1 MIQICLKHY
10 STKIRKL
17 EVMNWLKTT
26 FAVFWKDVRI
36 EFRTRFAI
44 NMVLAFVVA
53 SLLLILFTLR
63 AQQLDPTP
71 KSGLA
76 WIVILFAAL
85 SALGRS
91 FIAETDKNTF
101 DLLRIYARGSTVY
114 TGKLFYNSIFTLFIN
129 TTTFLL
135 YSFLMDLR
143 IVSWESFLVMLIL
156 GTLGLSSV
164 STMTAAIVSQ
174 ADRKGAVFSVLSI
187 PLFVPLILLLTRVT
201 KSAFI
206 DGSNQGFGN
215 DFAALVGFVGVTI
228 TAGIILFDFI
238 WEE

>member
-1 MIQICLKHY
+1 MDWIQTSI
-10 STKIRKL
+10 
-17 EVMNWLKTT
+17 
-26 FAVFWKDVRI
+26 AVFKKDLRI

-63 AQQLDPTP
+63 AQSLDPTP
-71 KSGLA
+71 KSGLV
-76 WIVILFAAL
+76 WIIILFAAL

-91 FIAETDKNTF
+91 FISETDKNTY
-101 DLLRIYARGSTVY
+101 DLLRIYAPGTVVY
-114 TGKLFYNSIFTLFIN
+114 LGKLFYNSIFSLFIN
-129 TTTFLL
+129 STTFLIYL
-135 YSFLMDLR
+135 FLMDMS
-143 IVSWESFLVMLIL
+143 IASIPAFFIMLVL

-187 PLFVPLILLLTRVT
+187 PLFIPLILLLTRVT
-201 KSAFI
+201 RAAFI
-206 DGSNQGFGN
+206 DGSLDAFTGDVFALIGFC
-215 DFAALVGFVGVTI
+215 GVTI
-228 TAGIILFDFI
+228 TAGVLLFDFI

>member
-1 MIQICLKHY
+1 
-10 STKIRKL
+10 
-17 EVMNWLKTT
+17 MNWLQTT
-26 FAVFWKDVRI
+26 LSVFKKDLRI
-36 EFRTRFAI
+36 EFRTRFAV

-71 KSGLA
+71 KSGLV

-101 DLLRIYARGSTVY
+101 DLLRIYAKGSTVY
-114 TGKLFYNSIFTLFIN
+114 AGKLFYNVIFTLFIN
-129 TTTFLL
+129 STTFLL

-143 IVSWESFLVMLIL
+143 VVSWEAFTGMIIL

-201 KSAFI
+201 KAAFI
-206 DGSNQGFGN
+206 DGTTDGFGN
-215 DFAALVGFVGVTI
+215 DFVALIGFVGVTV

-238 WEE
+238 WED

>member
-1 MIQICLKHY
+1 MHWFQTTY
-10 STKIRKL
+10 S
-17 EVMNWLKTT
+17 
-26 FAVFWKDVRI
+26 VFIKDIRI
-36 EFRTRFAI
+36 EFRTRFAV

-63 AQQLDPTP
+63 AQNLDPTP

-91 FIAETDKNTF
+91 FISETDKNTF
-101 DLLRIYARGSTVY
+101 DLLRIYAKGSSVY
-114 TGKLFYNSIFTLFIN
+114 VGKLFFNAIFTLFIN

-135 YSFLMDLR
+135 YSFLVDLR
-143 IVSWESFLVMLIL
+143 VVSWQAFFVMLLL

-201 KSAFI
+201 KAAFI
-206 DGSNQGFGN
+206 DGLPNGFN
-215 DFAALVGFVGVTI
+215 TDLTALVGFVGVTV

-238 WEE
+238 WED

>member
-1 MIQICLKHY
+1 
-10 STKIRKL
+10 
-17 EVMNWLKTT
+17 MNWLQTT
-26 FAVFWKDVRI
+26 LSVFRKDLRI

-53 SLLLILFTLR
+53 SLLLIMFTLR

-71 KSGLA
+71 KSGLV

-91 FIAETDKNTF
+91 FIYETDRNTF
-101 DLLRIYARGSTVY
+101 DLLRIYARGSVVY
-114 TGKLFYNSIFTLFIN
+114 VGKLFFNAVFTLFIN
-129 TTTFLL
+129 VTTFIL

-143 IVSWESFLVMLIL
+143 IASWEAFFAMLIL
-156 GTLGLSSV
+156 GSLGLSSV

-201 KSAFI
+201 KATFI
-206 DGSNQGFGN
+206 DGIPQGFLS
-215 DFAALVGFVGVTI
+215 DFTALLGFVGVTI
-228 TAGIILFDFI
+228 TAGILLFDFI

>member
-1 MIQICLKHY
+1 
-10 STKIRKL
+10 
-17 EVMNWLKTT
+17 MNWLYTT
-26 FAVFWKDVRI
+26 LSVFKKDVRI
-36 EFRTRFAI
+36 EFRTRFAV
-44 NMVLAFVVA
+44 NMVLAFVLA

-71 KSGLA
+71 KSGLV

-91 FIAETDKNTF
+91 FISETDKNTF
-101 DLLRIYARGSTVY
+101 DMLRVYAKGSTVY
-114 TGKLFYNSIFTLFIN
+114 VGKLFYNAIFTLFIN
-129 TTTFLL
+129 ATTFLI

-143 IVSWESFLVMLIL
+143 IVAWEAFIVMLVF

-201 KSAFI
+201 KIAFI
-206 DGSNQGFGN
+206 DGMNSGFGS
-215 DFAALVGFVGVTI
+215 DLAALVGFVGVTV

-238 WEE
+238 WED

>member
-1 MIQICLKHY
+1 MNRLQTILSVFRKDIQ
-10 STKIRKL
+10 
-17 EVMNWLKTT
+17 
-26 FAVFWKDVRI
+26 I
-36 EFRTRFAI
+36 EFRTRFAV

-71 KSGLA
+71 KSGLV

-91 FIAETDKNTF
+91 FIYETDKNTY
-101 DLLRIYARGSTVY
+101 DLLRIYAKGATVY
-114 TGKLFYNSIFTLFIN
+114 VGKLVYNSAFTLLIN
-129 TTTFLL
+129 LTTFLL
-135 YSFLMDLR
+135 YSILMDLR
-143 IVSWESFLVMLIL
+143 VASWGALSVMLIF

-201 KSAFI
+201 RFAFV
-206 DGSNQGFGN
+206 DGMPSGFGS
-215 DFAALVGFVGVTI
+215 DVVALAGFVGVSI

>member
-1 MIQICLKHY
+1 
-10 STKIRKL
+10 
-17 EVMNWLKTT
+17 MNWLQTT
-26 FAVFWKDVRI
+26 FSVFKKDLRI

-91 FIAETDKNTF
+91 FISETDKNTF
-101 DLLRIYARGSTVY
+101 NLLRIYAKGSTVY
-114 TGKLFYNSIFTLFIN
+114 TGKLLYNIIFTLFIN
-129 TTTFLL
+129 ATTFLL

-143 IVSWESFLVMLIL
+143 IVSWEAFLTMLIL

-206 DGSNQGFGN
+206 DGISDGFGS
-215 DFAALVGFVGVTI
+215 DLAALTGFVGVTI

>member
-1 MIQICLKHY
+1 
-10 STKIRKL
+10 
-17 EVMNWLKTT
+17 MNWLQTT
-26 FAVFWKDVRI
+26 LSVFKKDVRI
-36 EFRTRFAI
+36 EFRTRFAV

-71 KSGLA
+71 KSGLV

-91 FIAETDKNTF
+91 FISETDKNTF
-101 DLLRIYARGSTVY
+101 DLLRIYAKGSTVY
-114 TGKLFYNSIFTLFIN
+114 VGKLFYNVVFTLFIN
-129 TTTFLL
+129 ATTFFI

-143 IVSWESFLVMLIL
+143 IASWEAFSVMLIF

-201 KSAFI
+201 KVAFI
-206 DGSNQGFGN
+206 DGMNPGFGS
-215 DFAALVGFVGVTI
+215 DLAALIGFVGVTV

-238 WEE
+238 WED

>member
-1 MIQICLKHY
+1 
-10 STKIRKL
+10 
-17 EVMNWLKTT
+17 MNWLQTT
-26 FAVFWKDVRI
+26 ISVFKKDVRI
-36 EFRTRFAI
+36 EFRTRFAV

-71 KSGLA
+71 KSGLV

-91 FIAETDKNTF
+91 FISETDKNTF
-101 DLLRIYARGSTVY
+101 DLLRIYAKGSTVY
-114 TGKLFYNSIFTLFIN
+114 VGKLIYNTVFTLFIN
-129 TTTFLL
+129 CTTFLL

-143 IVSWESFLVMLIL
+143 IVSLEAFFVMLIF

-174 ADRKGAVFSVLSI
+174 ADRKGALFSVLSI

-201 KSAFI
+201 KVAFI
-206 DGSNQGFGN
+206 DGLNNGFGS
-215 DFAALVGFVGVTI
+215 DLAALVGFVGVTV

-238 WEE
+238 WED

>member
-1 MIQICLKHY
+1 
-10 STKIRKL
+10 
-17 EVMNWLKTT
+17 MNWLQIT
-26 FAVFWKDVRI
+26 FSIFKKDVRI
-36 EFRTRFAI
+36 EFRTRFAM

-71 KSGLA
+71 KSGLV

-91 FIAETDKNTF
+91 FISETDKNTF
-101 DLLRIYARGSTVY
+101 DLLRIYSKGSTVY
-114 TGKLFYNSIFTLFIN
+114 AGKFLYNAIFTLFIN
-129 TTTFLL
+129 VTTFIL

-143 IVSWESFLVMLIL
+143 IVSWEAFLVMLVF

-187 PLFVPLILLLTRVT
+187 PLFMPLILLLTRIT
-201 KSAFI
+201 KATFI
-206 DGSNQGFGN
+206 DGLNKGFGN
-215 DFAALVGFVGVTI
+215 DIAALIGFVGVTI

-238 WEE
+238 WED

>member
-1 MIQICLKHY
+1 
-10 STKIRKL
+10 
-17 EVMNWLKTT
+17 MNWLQTT
-26 FAVFWKDVRI
+26 LSVFKKDLRI

-101 DLLRIYARGSTVY
+101 DLLRIYAKGSTVY
-114 TGKLFYNSIFTLFIN
+114 TGKLFYNTVFTLFIN
-129 TTTFLL
+129 TVTFIL
-135 YSFLMDLR
+135 YAFLMDLR
-143 IVSWESFLVMLIL
+143 VVSWEAFFAMLIL

-201 KSAFI
+201 KAAFI
-206 DGSNQGFGN
+206 DGNPQGFGN
-215 DFAALVGFVGVTI
+215 DFVALIGFVGVTV

-238 WEE
+238 WED

>member
-1 MIQICLKHY
+1 ML
-10 STKIRKL
+10 
-17 EVMNWLKTT
+17 WLKTT
-26 FAVFWKDVRI
+26 FSIFKKDIRI
-36 EFRTRFAI
+36 EFRTRFAV

-53 SLLLILFTLR
+53 SLLLIMFTLR
-63 AQQLDPTP
+63 AHQLDPTP

-91 FIAETDKNTF
+91 FIYETDKNTF
-101 DLLRIYARGSTVY
+101 DLLRIYAKGSTVY
-114 TGKLFYNSIFTLFIN
+114 VGKLFYNSLFTLFIN
-129 TTTFLL
+129 AATFIL

-143 IVSWESFLVMLIL
+143 IASWEAFFVLLIL

-201 KSAFI
+201 KAAFI
-206 DGSNQGFGN
+206 DGIPNGFAS
-215 DFAALVGFVGVTI
+215 DLMALTGFVGVTI

-238 WEE
+238 WED

>member
-1 MIQICLKHY
+1 
-10 STKIRKL
+10 
-17 EVMNWLKTT
+17 MNWLQTT
-26 FAVFWKDVRI
+26 FAVFRKDLRI

-91 FIAETDKNTF
+91 FISETDKNTF
-101 DLLRIYARGSTVY
+101 DLLRIYAKGSTVY
-114 TGKLFYNSIFTLFIN
+114 VGKLFYNSIFTLFIN

-135 YSFLMDLR
+135 YSFLMDLHV
-143 IVSWESFLVMLIL
+143 VSWGSFLVMLIL

-206 DGSNQGFGN
+206 DASIEGFSS
-215 DFAALVGFVGVTI
+215 DLAALLGFVGVTI